1 MRTSPLE
8 VSWRKESKGTPV
20 TLVLS
25 QMTSRI
31 VLARIADSSESQNLS
46 LRFTLVCV
54 KKYLEKDACRFQGGP
69 SGLGPDMEMLML

>member
-1 MRTSPLE
+1 M
-8 VSWRKESKGTPV
+8 

-25 QMTSRI
+25 QTTSRI

-54 KKYLEKDACRFQGGP
+54 KKYLREGGRM
-69 SGLGPDMEMLML
+69 SLSHYV